1 MRFCK
6 ERDQHTVGR
15 GGSVV
20 FCLLLLGC
28 LLFFCPHGQA
38 IAAGDMVPVGKTE
51 IPSDSTSLDALT
63 LSLSVEELLEALP
76 RLPELTDICFVDS
89 EGRCAYTADTVCE
102 LDPIRT
108 AYPALRLRLSFD
120 LFGQTVSS
128 ESERIEFYRV
138 PIGNEGMEKLRAAA
152 PYLREC
158 RYLLIDGCGVD
169 DAVMAQ
175 FRADFPSLG
184 VVWRIWFDEEYYSS
198 KLMTLKRSVMSDAER
213 VRIRTVNDKNC
224 ALLGYCTETKYLDL
238 GHNFYLSDFS
248 FLAGM
253 PKLEACIIAITSLHD
268 LTPLEHCPELEY
280 LEIFTTSVTDLSP
293 LAKCTKLKHL
303 NISNLK
309 EVTDL
314 TCLYGLE
321 LERLR
326 AVVTK
331 IPKEQFEE
339 YARLHPD
346 CEILMQGSDPTEG
359 GWRYDSAGKQVPR
372 YALLREQ
379 MKYDEDRANGIA

>member
-1 MRFCK
+1 MRFYG
-6 ERDQHTVGR
+6 ERDRHTAER
-15 GGSVV
+15 CRMVV
-20 FCLLLLGC
+20 FCLLLGC

-38 IAAGDMVPVGKTE
+38 AAAGDTVPVGKTE

-63 LSLSVEELLEALP
+63 LDLSVEELLEALP
-76 RLPELTDICFVDS
+76 RLPELTEIRFVDS
-89 EGRCAYTADTVCE
+89 EGRCAYTVDTVSA

-108 AYPALRLRLSFD
+108 AYPELSLRLSFD

-138 PIGNEGMEKLRAAA
+138 PIGNDGMVKLRAVA
-152 PYLREC
+152 PYLRSC
-158 RYLLIDGCGVD
+158 RYLLVDGCGVD

-248 FLAGM
+248 FLASM
-253 PKLEACIIAITSLHD
+253 PKLEVCIIALTSLHD
-268 LTPLEHCPELEY
+268 LTPLENCPELEY

-314 TCLYGLE
+314 SCLYGLE

-331 IPKEQFEE
+331 IPKEQLEE

-346 CEILMQGSDPTEG
+346 CEMLLQGSDPTDG
-359 GWRYDSAGKQVPR
+359 GWRYDPGGKQVPR

-379 MKYDEDRANGIA
+379 MKYDEDRANGIP